1 MLELDKIGLNYG
13 TDKSSK
19 LHNYLCFY
27 ERSLDQYSNKQF
39 TLMELGVGPENNK
52 GKSLLTWRD
61 FFPMAQIVGVDIRP
75 DAKDVETDRIKVEI
89 GDCGNP
95 TFLSQLGVKYAPMI
109 IIDDASHRWS
119 HQIISF
125 ESLFP
130 HVPSGGIY
138 LCEDLGTSFP
148 PASDKKAWS
157 DHHEDAVNYFLRMVS
172 LSIGG
177 GISNHSSDQH
187 LVSATQ
193 KALSKMISEVVA
205 FKGIVGF
212 IKK

>member
-95 TFLSQLGVKYAPMI
+95 TF
-109 IIDDASHRWS
+109 
-119 HQIISF
+119 SF